1 MAWTRFARHGTS
13 GLNGFLLQEAETMRN
28 ILALIGAAV
37 VVFGGLGWY
46 LGWYQL
52 GTTPSGD
59 GHRQIN
65 VDLNTKKIADD
76 VKKGEQK
83 VSDVISKETKGT
95 ITPTPAPGGNT
106 VPGQTTGFQFNPDG
120 SVTIVPPKVEFKT
133 GN

>member
-1 MAWTRFARHGTS
+1 
-13 GLNGFLLQEAETMRN
+13 MRN
-28 ILALIGAAV
+28 ILALVGLAV

-52 GTTPSGD
+52 GTTPGAD

-83 VSDVISKETKGT
+83 VSDVISKESNGT
-95 ITPTPAPGGNT
+95 IAPTPAPDVKT
-106 VPGQTTGFQFNPDG
+106 VPGQTTGFQFNNDG
-120 SVTIVPPKVEFKT
+120 SVTIVPPRVEFKT